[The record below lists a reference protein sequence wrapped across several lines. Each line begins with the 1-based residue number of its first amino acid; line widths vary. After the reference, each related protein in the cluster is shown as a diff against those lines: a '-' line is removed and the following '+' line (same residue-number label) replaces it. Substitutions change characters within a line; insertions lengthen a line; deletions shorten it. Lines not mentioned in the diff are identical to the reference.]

1 MILTVI
7 FLTFRLKDRSENEF
21 EREMTPPKSEITPSE
36 ASHTD
41 IQQTASKMNTRRKA
55 GPEIGPKYGQRLRS
69 LDSDVFHLQE
79 PNRRHLN
86 QARYDLA
93 RTSSV
98 SSKDT
103 LSAEID
109 TVLTRLNKCLMSTN
123 MSSYFKKTGY
133 YEKAQTNARQALED
147 FRKVV
152 PRFKSSYMAPCWNMS
167 FTARRESLRGKILK
181 HDKMKRVTENT
192 IKGYMGDY
200 YFSYGDNLM
209 HRSLHHQIINTIHWG
224 STGVFKQ
231 SVVCLPKVFL
241 LGYPKCGSTFL
252 YCLLRK
258 VLKLALGITGMCE
271 EAKEPHW
278 WITPGPRQYI
288 QSHSPDY
295 IALYLMNFI
304 KGAKFVENSLPAV
317 TIDASPNLMFQS
329 PRYSESE
336 TMENYCL
343 IPSLVP
349 VVLPDSK
356 YFVVMR
362 NPVSMMYSAFWFSCT
377 MEGYNLNAVKFKGPD
392 LFHERVT
399 KKIGIFNDCRSRGE
413 PLDKCVDV
421 VAENIYSPELPKCG
435 RTRLEMG
442 LYYVHARRW
451 LSVLPRERIHFFTL
465 EELAT
470 QDLRQTGK
478 VILDFLEIPSTNNI
492 IREFEHIDCNEN
504 QQTVVDYKH
513 DPRLKMREDT
523 KQILVE
529 FFRPFNQMLADL
541 LGDDKFL
548 WN

>member
-1 MILTVI
+1 MILTVL
-7 FLTFRLKDRSENEF
+7 FLIVRLNDGTGNEF
-21 EREMTPPKSEITPSE
+21 DTLEREMTPKIEISPSE
-36 ASHTD
+36 ASQAS
-41 IQQTASKMNTRRKA
+41 IQQTGSQMNTRQKA
-55 GPEIGPKYGQRLRS
+55 GPDIGPNYGQRRGS

-86 QARYDLA
+86 QARFESA
-93 RTSSV
+93 TSSV
-98 SSKDT
+98 SSVDT

-109 TVLTRLNKCLMSTN
+109 TVLTRLNKCLISTN
-123 MSSYFKKTGY
+123 MSSYFKRTGY
-133 YEKAQTNARQALED
+133 YGKAQMNARLALED
-147 FRKVV
+147 FRKVI
-152 PRFKSSYMAPCWNMS
+152 PRLKSSYLAPCWNMS
-167 FTARRESLRGKILK
+167 FTARRESLRGKIIK
-181 HDKMKRVTENT
+181 HEKLNRVT

-200 YFSYGDNLM
+200 QFSYGDDLM

-224 STGVFKQ
+224 PSGVLKQ
-231 SVVCLPKVFL
+231 SIVCLPKVFL
-241 LGYPKCGSTFL
+241 LGFPKCGSTFL
-252 YCLLRK
+252 YCLIRK
-258 VLKLALGITGMCE
+258 VLKLALGIAGMCE

-278 WITPGPRQYI
+278 WITPGPRQYT

-295 IALYLMNFI
+295 IALYLMNFN

-377 MEGYNLNAVKFKGPD
+377 MEGNNLKSVKFKGPD
-392 LFHERVT
+392 IFHERVT
-399 KKIGIFNDCRSRGE
+399 KKIEIFNDCRSRGE

-421 VAENIYSPELPKCG
+421 VAEDIFSPELPTCG

-442 LYYVHARRW
+442 LYYIHARRW
-451 LSVLPRERIHFFTL
+451 LSVLPRDRIHFFTL

-478 VILDFLEIPSTNNI
+478 VILDFLKIPSTDKVLHK
-492 IREFEHIDCNEN
+492 FEHIDCNEN

-513 DPRLKMREDT
+513 DPRLKMRDDT
-523 KQILVE
+523 RQILE
-529 FFRPFNQMLADL
+529 NFFQPFNQMLADL

-548 WN
+548 WKN